1 MSDKD
6 ELLATLIDRDK
17 PIRFSCS
24 DIAALA
30 GYHPYAN
37 FSELFEKYL
46 YQDLDLLKQLD
57 CKKLGIEII
66 SVDQELEGVLTKL
79 NAENQSEFRQIIS
92 LLSNEET
99 LQNHAAAQALL
110 HNVAETIK
118 KDSVVKAITKEEI
131 DFLEKELESRVKTQ
145 YGIFSE
151 DSALNKY
158 EEITGFKVVERNDA
172 VHYMEIP
179 PLVVD
184 LTEGED
190 ASASDAANG
199 SASSTGGALRP
210 LHVDPTLAPAG
221 QSSSK
226 PVVDATSIL
235 MASAARRGDSSA
247 LALKRKTPSL
257 SRSTT
262 SQSADDEAANAAKKR
277 KKAKPAFY
285 LIGKVDGISYQLDV
299 SSDDANKWKP
309 TKVVVEVKSRVFQ
322 VKDPPPLYEQ
332 IQLVA
337 YMTMLNCAHGDLV
350 QAVRLPAAD
359 MAEAKG
365 AIEKTTIA
373 SSTLTMTTSVSGS
386 DVRSDV
392 TVVNSSS
399 EASVVVSH
407 QQRVLT
413 SSSGPTK
420 PLPNAEFKIS
430 RVTLNAAPYFHQF
443 HWETVIIPR
452 LHVFRDAVIAVR
464 KNDDMRVSFLLAEED
479 TRLALIQHLC
489 PYLTN

>member
-6 ELLATLIDRDK
+6 ELLATLVDRDK

-66 SVDQELEGVLTKL
+66 SVEQELEGALGKL
-79 NAENQSEFRQIIS
+79 SAENQSEFRQIIS

-110 HNVAETIK
+110 QNVAETIK
-118 KDSVVKAITKEEI
+118 KDSVVKAISKEEME
-131 DFLEKELESRVKTQ
+131 FLEKELESRVKTQ

-151 DSALNKY
+151 DSALNTY

-199 SASSTGGALRP
+199 STSGALRP
-210 LHVDPTLAPAG
+210 LHVDPTLATG
-221 QSSSK
+221 QSSSR

-235 MASAARRGDSSA
+235 MASARRGDSSA
-247 LALKRKTPSL
+247 LALKRKSPSL

-262 SQSADDEAANAAKKR
+262 SQSADDDAANAAKKR
-277 KKAKPAFY
+277 KKTKPAFY

-299 SSDDANKWKP
+299 SSDDASKWKP

-350 QAVRLPAAD
+350 QAVRLPSTNTV
-359 MAEAKG
+359 EARVTM
-365 AIEKTTIA
+365 EKTAIT
-373 SSTLTMTTSVSGS
+373 STMTSGS
-386 DVRSDV
+386 SSDMGSEGTVRTTSAEV
-392 TVVNSSS
+392 ST
-399 EASVVVSH
+399 VVSH

-413 SSSGPTK
+413 ASSSSSSSSGPTR
-420 PLPNAEFKIS
+420 PLSNAEFKIS
-430 RVTLNAAPYFHQF
+430 RVTLNSAPYFHQF

-452 LHVFRDAVIAVR
+452 LHVFRDAVVAVR
-464 KNDDMRVSFLLAEED
+464 KNDDMRVSFLLAEEE